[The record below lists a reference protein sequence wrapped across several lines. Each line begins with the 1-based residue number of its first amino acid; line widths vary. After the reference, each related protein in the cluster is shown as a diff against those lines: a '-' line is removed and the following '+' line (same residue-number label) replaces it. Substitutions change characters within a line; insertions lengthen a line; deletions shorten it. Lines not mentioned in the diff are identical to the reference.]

1 MTFEYAPDWMEALL
15 RPAPYSSAGAV
26 PPRMS
31 DAASPPSHPDPRQM
45 AALVGELFAE
55 GTLSAEQFRS
65 LLASPELNPHLDV
78 PPPQPSHAKT
88 P

>member
-1 MTFEYAPDWMEALL
+1 MTFEFAPDWMETLL
-15 RPAPYSSAGAV
+15 RSAEYSPAALGSSPLLPMAI
-26 PPRMS
+26 PPT
-31 DAASPPSHPDPRQM
+31 HPDAREM

-65 LLASPELNPHLDV
+65 LLATPELAPYGD
-78 PPPQPSHAKT
+78 PTPQPHVKM

>member
-1 MTFEYAPDWMEALL
+1 MTFEFAPDWMEALL
-15 RPAPYSSAGAV
+15 RSSDYSPTALGTSPLMPAAI
-26 PPRMS
+26 PP
-31 DAASPPSHPDPRQM
+31 AHPNPREV

-65 LLASPELNPHLDV
+65 LLTAPELGPYLHDTI
-78 PPPQPSHAKT
+78 QPCRKT